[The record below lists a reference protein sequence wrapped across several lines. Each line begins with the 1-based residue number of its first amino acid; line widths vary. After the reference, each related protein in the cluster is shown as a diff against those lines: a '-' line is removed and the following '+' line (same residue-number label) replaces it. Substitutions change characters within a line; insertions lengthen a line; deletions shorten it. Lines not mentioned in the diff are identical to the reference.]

1 MAWGNETSSTA
12 VVQGY
17 VAQPMEMN
25 TYNGEFNGS
34 KGNRQPNQFN
44 DVFFGVL
51 FFCHLAVMGVLLV
64 SSLGGGGGYY
74 NNGGD
79 VSGIV
84 YACSVCGVF
93 SAGLS
98 TIALGFMM
106 RFATALIKTAL
117 FFSVASSL
125 ALAIL
130 GLASG
135 NLLMGILG
143 LVSFA
148 FGCCYAYFV
157 WSRIPFAAAN
167 LNTALTAVR
176 ANLGLT
182 LVAYLFLGLALGW
195 SIWWSV
201 ATSAMINS
209 YGSGITF
216 LLLLSYYWVHQVLQN
231 TMHVTSAGVIGTWW
245 FDPAEASS
253 FCSTAIADSFRRA
266 STFSFGSIC
275 FGSLL
280 VALIQALR
288 AMNHYLRGN
297 DDAQCIVCIIDCI
310 LGCIESI
317 VEYFN
322 KWAYVYVGLYGY
334 SYLDAGRN
342 VITLFQNK
350 GWTSIITDDLTDN
363 VLFMVSVGIGLLTGL
378 VGLVIANLDQN
389 LFANMGFDDPG
400 SVGFVLGF
408 LVGFI
413 MASIMMGVVS
423 SAVNTVIVC
432 FAESPREFEVNH
444 PQLSME
450 MRDAW
455 RRAWPEEC
463 NNL

>member
-216 LLLLSYYWVHQVLQN
+216 LLLLSYYWVHQV
-231 TMHVTSAGVIGTWW
+231 SEI
-245 FDPAEASS
+245 
-253 FCSTAIADSFRRA
+253 
-266 STFSFGSIC
+266 
-275 FGSLL
+275 
-280 VALIQALR
+280 
-288 AMNHYLRGN
+288 
-297 DDAQCIVCIIDCI
+297 
-310 LGCIESI
+310 
-317 VEYFN
+317 
-322 KWAYVYVGLYGY
+322 
-334 SYLDAGRN
+334 
-342 VITLFQNK
+342 
-350 GWTSIITDDLTDN
+350 
-363 VLFMVSVGIGLLTGL
+363 
-378 VGLVIANLDQN
+378 
-389 LFANMGFDDPG
+389 
-400 SVGFVLGF
+400 
-408 LVGFI
+408 
-413 MASIMMGVVS
+413 
-423 SAVNTVIVC
+423 
-432 FAESPREFEVNH
+432 
-444 PQLSME
+444 
-450 MRDAW
+450 
-455 RRAWPEEC
+455 
-463 NNL
+463 